1 MRPIRLSVALAG
13 LLAIAD
19 AASAAPFQWLAGG
32 VTSITAEL
40 PAYTVAMVANR
51 AVRFCSPTTGAD
63 FPVSAANLNYDL
75 LSKALVFGK
84 GVEVGVRNFG
94 LDPQTGAPK
103 LCIDRVILKQ

>member
-1 MRPIRLSVALAG
+1 MRSIRLAVVVAG
-13 LLAIAD
+13 LLAFAD

-32 VTSITAEL
+32 VTSITAQL
-40 PAYTVAMVANR
+40 PAYTVAMVGAR

-63 FPVSAANLNYDL
+63 FPVTAGNLHYDL

-94 LDPQTGAPK
+94 LDPQTGNPK